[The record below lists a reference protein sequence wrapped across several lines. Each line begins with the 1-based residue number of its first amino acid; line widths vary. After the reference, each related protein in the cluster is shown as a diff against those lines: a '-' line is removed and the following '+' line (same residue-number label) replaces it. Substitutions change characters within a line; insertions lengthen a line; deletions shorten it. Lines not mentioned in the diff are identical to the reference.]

1 MRLLAGDPAA
11 QHALGSIKALL
22 RLFALYYGSMRS
34 IKALCVF
41 SQVIRRLNTFGL
53 NLIRL
58 DIRQEST
65 RHEEVY

>member
-1 MRLLAGDPAA
+1 
-11 QHALGSIKALL
+11 
-22 RLFALYYGSMRS
+22 MRS